1 MNLFVKAAF
10 HRKNQALTLTLPFAF
25 NPGRV
30 PVLVS
35 YDHVNHRIIIIQM
48 QTYAVAGGSIAA
60 HEETGKCELRLCLQ
74 TAAVFGAFLAAGVPP
89 IMNSAPRRKTK
100 RFLDT
105 RRVGDNILEVYL

>member
-10 HRKNQALTLTLPFAF
+10 HRKNQALTLMLPFAF

-35 YDHVNHRIIIIQM
+35 YDHVNRRIIIQM
-48 QTYAVAGGSIAA
+48 QPYAATGGNIAA
-60 HEETGKCELRLCLQ
+60 HEETGKTELRLCLQ

-89 IMNSAPRRKTK
+89 IMNSAQRRKTK